1 MVPLPGNG
9 GMILN
14 PRPKERREDLF
25 DREGESEALKSAIG
39 KFPLTL
45 LLGMRRVGKTSVLK
59 VVLNEVGGVYID
71 ARALYFAS
79 GGWITSEALTN
90 AFERALNGLKSPLR
104 QGAAEVLRRVKGVSV
119 AGVSISFDSSAQLPD
134 VLAALNDLDAEAVI
148 AFDEAQ
154 YLRYYGGRG
163 GKAVL
168 AMIAFAYDNLENVR
182 FVLSGS
188 EVGLL
193 HDFIGVDDYESPL
206 YGRVYGE
213 VTIEPFSRELSKE
226 FLAAGL
232 REAGVEMSE
241 GELER
246 ATELLDGIPGWLV
259 ELGWRYVETRDLER
273 ALQDVIVKAEKFLKG
288 ELKELERRSRR
299 YVLILKAIARGVD
312 RWEMIKDFVSVR
324 GGKIQNARLA
334 ELLRNL
340 EKMGWIR
347 KIYERDVRRYEVVD
361 PVVLRVLRR
370 L

>member
-1 MVPLPGNG
+1 M
-9 GMILN
+9 
-14 PRPKERREDLF
+14 
-25 DREGESEALKSAIG
+25 
-39 KFPLTL
+39 
-45 LLGMRRVGKTSVLK
+45 
-59 VVLNEVGGVYID
+59 
-71 ARALYFAS
+71 
-79 GGWITSEALTN
+79 
-90 AFERALNGLKSPLR
+90 
-104 QGAAEVLRRVKGVSV
+104 
-119 AGVSISFDSSAQLPD
+119 
-134 VLAALNDLDAEAVI
+134 
-148 AFDEAQ
+148 
-154 YLRYYGGRG
+154 
-163 GKAVL
+163 
-168 AMIAFAYDNLENVR
+168 
-182 FVLSGS
+182 
-188 EVGLL
+188 L